1 MVEYQETILE
11 VQNLCGGD
19 YQVVLFDKEK
29 GYCIFTYPVK
39 LENSDATPEEVIHA
53 FKVKLYGTVTGI
65 ETEKDAQDK
74 IIGYKQN
81 FEREKEAFI
90 KFAKD
95 HPGDAQKIFMEAIYN
110 N

>member
-39 LENSDATPEEVIHA
+39 LEKSDATPEEVIHA
-53 FKVKLYGTVTGI
+53 FKVKLYSTVTN
-65 ETEKDAQDK
+65 ADK
-74 IIGYKQN
+74 
-81 FEREKEAFI
+81 KE
-90 KFAKD
+90 
-95 HPGDAQKIFMEAIYN
+95 
-110 N
+110 